1 MSFCPESRSRPR
13 CRADGA
19 GRRVRAGV
27 ALLALAGAAAAQQAA
42 PPGGVIYTCTDERGR
57 RLTSD
62 RPIPEC
68 LAREQRILNRHG
80 SLRAIVP
87 PALTAEERAA
97 KDARDRREAE
107 RRAALADA
115 IRRDRNLLTRFPDEA
130 AHQRARE
137 AALDPVRET
146 MRGSVK
152 RIDELAEQRKPLLQE
167 TEFYIGRALPLP
179 LKAKIEANE
188 AAMAAQQAAIQGQE
202 AELDRINRLYDAE
215 LSRLRQ
221 LWSGAPPGSLGPVAA
236 AEHDASSAKR

>member
-1 MSFCPESRSRPR
+1 MSFCPEPRSHPR

-19 GRRVRAGV
+19 GRWARAGF
-27 ALLALAGAAAAQQAA
+27 ALLALAGVAAAQQAA
-42 PPGGVIYTCTDERGR
+42 PPSSVIYTCTDERGR

-68 LAREQRILNRHG
+68 LAREQRILNRDG

-97 KDARDRREAE
+97 KEARERRDAE
-107 RRAALADA
+107 RRAAVADA

-137 AALDPVRET
+137 AALEPVRAS
-146 MRGSVK
+146 MLGSVQ
-152 RIDELAEQRKPLLQE
+152 RIDELAAQRKPLLQE
-167 TEFYIGRALPLP
+167 TEFYVGRALPLP

-188 AAMAAQQAAIQGQE
+188 AAMTAQQAAIQGQE
-202 AELDRINRLYDAE
+202 AELGRINRLYDAE
-215 LSRLRQ
+215 LARLRR

-236 AEHDASSAKR
+236 AEKAASTANR

>member
-68 LAREQRILNRHG
+68 LAREQRILNRDG

-152 RIDELAEQRKPLLQE
+152 RIDE
-167 TEFYIGRALPLP
+167 RA
-179 LKAKIEANE
+179 
-188 AAMAAQQAAIQGQE
+188 
-202 AELDRINRLYDAE
+202 
-215 LSRLRQ
+215 
-221 LWSGAPPGSLGPVAA
+221 
-236 AEHDASSAKR
+236 